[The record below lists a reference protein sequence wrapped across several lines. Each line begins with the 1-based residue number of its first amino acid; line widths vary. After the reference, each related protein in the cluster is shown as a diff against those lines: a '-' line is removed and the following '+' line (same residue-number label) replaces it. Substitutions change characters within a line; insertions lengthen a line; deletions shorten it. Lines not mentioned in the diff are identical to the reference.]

1 MGIRASLSSVW
12 NTTRRTL
19 TARATTMPVNTKG
32 KKLTHADIGR
42 FILQRPLPNHFTSGV
57 PKHKCAYAQT
67 QKYLGSISV
76 SHSKII
82 NSQELQGK
90 NKRNK
95 HKKTR

>member
-1 MGIRASLSSVW
+1 MGILASLSSVW

-19 TARATTMPVNTKG
+19 TARATTIPVNTKG
-32 KKLTHADIGR
+32 KKLTHADICR